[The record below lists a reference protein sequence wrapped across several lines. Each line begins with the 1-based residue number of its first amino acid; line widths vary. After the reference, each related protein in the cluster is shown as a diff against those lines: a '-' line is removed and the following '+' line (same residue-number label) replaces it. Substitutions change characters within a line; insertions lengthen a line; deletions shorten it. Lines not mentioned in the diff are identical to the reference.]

1 MSRRVLVA
9 EDDTTSRRILE
20 ALLQRWG
27 YAFELVADGD
37 GAWQR
42 LQRDDAPRLVVL
54 DWQMPGL
61 DGLEVLHRLRRRD
74 AERRCYVLFVTT
86 RDQKQDLVAALGA
99 GADDYVTKP
108 FDPDELR
115 ARLEVGR
122 RFVELRDELDA
133 RLADLQAAL
142 DHVKTLQGVLPV
154 CMYCHKIRSD
164 QGAWDKMER
173 YIEAHSSAQF
183 SHSICPDCLQRHYP
197 EDEEAGG

>member
-1 MSRRVLVA
+1 MSRGVLIA

-27 YAFELVADGD
+27 YAVESVVDGD
-37 GAWQR
+37 QAWQR
-42 LQRDDAPRLVVL
+42 LQSDAAPRLVVL

-61 DGLEVLHRLRRRD
+61 DGLEVLRRLRRRD
-74 AERRCYVLFVTT
+74 AQHRCYVLFVTT
-86 RDQKQDLVAALGA
+86 RDQKQDLVVALEA
-99 GADDYVTKP
+99 GADDYLTKP

-115 ARLEVGR
+115 ARMEVGR
-122 RFVELRDELDA
+122 RFVELRSELDT

-173 YIEAHSSAQF
+173 YIEAHSAAQF
-183 SHSICPDCLQRHYP
+183 SHSICPDCLQQHYP
-197 EDEEAGG
+197 EEEDE

>member
-122 RFVELRDELDA
+122 RFVELRGQLDA